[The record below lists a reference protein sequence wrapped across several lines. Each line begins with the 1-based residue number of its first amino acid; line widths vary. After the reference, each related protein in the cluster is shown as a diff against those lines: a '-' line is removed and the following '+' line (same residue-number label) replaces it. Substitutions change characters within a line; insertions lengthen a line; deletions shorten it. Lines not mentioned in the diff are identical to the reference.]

1 MKKFLVLAILACT
14 LAACSG
20 GGSDEPALQET
31 ATAGTMEIL
40 CDESLYDLLQP
51 AFAAFDSAYP
61 EAHVTIRPV
70 SAREA
75 VRLLLAD
82 STRGI
87 ITARKYLRDEDSLM
101 KVFGVTRPEPM
112 AFAIDALVFYTAK
125 TFPLDTLSLDQLKMA
140 LKGEQQLNSVF
151 PQLISEPVFI
161 SPDVNSSVYGNVL
174 NLLTNNVAPQHA
186 LQFVDNQKEAREA
199 VLSQQNAIGVGYL
212 SFVARDTANLKMLR
226 IGFADSTGKYI
237 APRTVHQAYVYMQQY
252 PLPVTIHG
260 IMAEDRRN
268 LPWGFFSFI
277 SRNTEVQKYFN
288 SVGIVPAFAN
298 IRLVEPE

>member
-1 MKKFLVLAILACT
+1 MKKFLVLAVLGLA
-14 LAACSG
+14 LAACS

-31 ATAGTMEIL
+31 ATAGTIEIL
-40 CDESLYDLLQP
+40 CDESVYELLQP

-61 EAHVTIRPV
+61 EAHVTVKPV

-87 ITARKYLRDEDSLM
+87 ITARNYLRDEDSLM
-101 KVFGVTRPEPM
+101 KAFGVTRPEPL
-112 AFAIDALVFYTAK
+112 AFAIDALVFYAPK

-140 LKGEQQLNSVF
+140 LKGGQLRETF
-151 PQLISEPVFI
+151 PQLSSEPVFI
-161 SPDVNSSVYGNVL
+161 APDVNSSVYGNML
-174 NLLTNNVAPQHA
+174 NLLTNNMPPQHA
-186 LQFVDNQKEAREA
+186 LQFVGSQKEAREV
-199 VLSQQNAIGVGYL
+199 VLSQPNTIGVGYL
-212 SFVARDTANLKMLR
+212 SFVAQDTANLKLLR

-288 SVGIVPAFAN
+288 SAGIVPAFAN

>member
-1 MKKFLVLAILACT
+1 MKKFLVLAVLGLA
-14 LAACSG
+14 LAACS

-31 ATAGTMEIL
+31 ATAGTIEIL
-40 CDESLYDLLQP
+40 CDESVYDLLQP

-61 EAHVTIRPV
+61 EAHVTVKPV

-87 ITARKYLRDEDSLM
+87 ITARNYLRDEDSLM
-101 KVFGVTRPEPM
+101 KAFGVTRPAPL
-112 AFAIDALVFYTAK
+112 AFAIDALVFYAPK

-140 LKGEQQLNSVF
+140 LKGGQLREVF
-151 PQLISEPVFI
+151 PQLLSEPVFV
-161 SPDVNSSVYGNVL
+161 SPDVNSSVYGNML
-174 NLLTNNVAPQHA
+174 NLLTNNAPPQHA
-186 LQFVDNQKEAREA
+186 LQFVSSQKEAREV
-199 VLSQQNAIGVGYL
+199 VLSQSNAIGVGYL
-212 SFVARDTANLKMLR
+212 SFVAPDTANLKLLR

-252 PLPVTIHG
+252 PLPVTIRG

-288 SVGIVPAFAN
+288 SAGIVPAFAN

>member
-1 MKKFLVLAILACT
+1 MKKLLVLAVLACV

-20 GGSDEPALQET
+20 GSDESAMQES
-31 ATAGTMEIL
+31 ATSGTMEIL
-40 CDESLYDLLQP
+40 CDESVYDFLQP

-61 EAHVTIRPV
+61 EAHVTVRPV

-87 ITARKYLRDEDSLM
+87 ITVRSYLRDEDSLM
-101 KVFGVTRPEPM
+101 KAFNVTRPEPM
-112 AFAIDALVFYTAK
+112 PFAIDALVFYTSK
-125 TFPLDTLSLDQLKMA
+125 TFPLDTVSLDQLKMA
-140 LKGEQQLNSVF
+140 LRGEQQLNGMF
-151 PQLISEPVFI
+151 PQLAAEPVFI
-161 SPDVNSSVYGNVL
+161 LPDVNSSVYGNVL
-174 NLLTNNVAPQHA
+174 NLLTNNTPPQHA
-186 LQFVDNQKEAREA
+186 LQFVASQKEVRET
-199 VLSQQNAIGVGYL
+199 VLSQQHTIGVGYL
-212 SFVARDTANLKMLR
+212 SFVARDTANLKLLR
-226 IGFADSTGKYI
+226 IGYADSTGKYI

-252 PLPVTIHG
+252 PLPVAIRG

>member
-1 MKKFLVLAILACT
+1 MKKFLVLAVLGLA
-14 LAACSG
+14 LAACS

-31 ATAGTMEIL
+31 ATAGTIEIL
-40 CDESLYDLLQP
+40 CDESVYELLQP

-61 EAHVTIRPV
+61 EAHVTVKPV

-87 ITARKYLRDEDSLM
+87 ITARNYLHDEDSLM
-101 KVFGVTRPEPM
+101 KAFKVTRPEPL
-112 AFAIDALVFYTAK
+112 AFAIDALVFYAPK

-140 LKGEQQLNSVF
+140 LKGGQLREAF
-151 PQLISEPVFI
+151 PQLASEPVFI
-161 SPDVNSSVYGNVL
+161 APDVNSSVYGNML
-174 NLLTNNVAPQHA
+174 NLLTNNTPPQHA
-186 LQFVDNQKEAREA
+186 LQFVGSQKEAREV
-199 VLSQQNAIGVGYL
+199 VLSQPNTIGVGYL
-212 SFVARDTANLKMLR
+212 SFVAQDTANLKLLR

-288 SVGIVPAFAN
+288 SAGIVPAFAN